1 VIAKSTV
8 IEGRGGKSGGRAA
21 KVVGLTSGGLRCV
34 LATGLRSPQ
43 GGLTA
48 AQKSAEGKVGGS
60 APPKARTV
68 EVVSRAVYLARA
80 MRQKNQIE
88 LNSGTGA
95 EGEAQSAAV
104 RETEA
109 SAAKAS
115 LEHPAV
121 AGPSMEAVVEREN
134 LKKALA
140 QVKRNKGAAGV
151 DGMTVGELPG
161 YLKEHWPTIRARLL
175 DGTYKPQP
183 VRRVEIPKASGGLRP
198 LGIPT
203 VLDRFIQ
210 QAVMQVLQADWDGT
224 FSEASFGF
232 RPGRSAH
239 QAVERAQAYIASGH
253 AVVVD
258 IDLEKFFERVNHDI
272 LMGLVAKRVADK
284 RLLKLTRGFLN
295 AGGMEGGSVSPTEEG
310 TPQGGPLSPLLSNL
324 MLDVLDKELQKRG
337 HRFVRYADDCNIYVR
352 SQRAGE
358 RVLAGIERFLEKRL
372 KLKINK
378 AKSAVA
384 KPSVRKF
391 LGFSFT
397 GGTEPRRRIAPQ
409 ALARF
414 KARVRELTRRT
425 RGRSLAQIV
434 KELSV
439 YLIGWR
445 GYFGSC
451 QTPSVLRKLDEWIR
465 RRLRTIAWKQWKY
478 GPARFAE
485 LRRRGVGR
493 NLAAQTAGNPHG
505 PWRLANSPALTIALP
520 NGFFVSLG
528 LASVAAKQSA

>member
-1 VIAKSTV
+1 
-8 IEGRGGKSGGRAA
+8 
-21 KVVGLTSGGLRCV
+21 
-34 LATGLRSPQ
+34 
-43 GGLTA
+43 
-48 AQKSAEGKVGGS
+48 
-60 APPKARTV
+60 
-68 EVVSRAVYLARA
+68 

-88 LNSGTGA
+88 LNLGIGGR
-95 EGEAQSAAV
+95 GEASSAAAQ
-104 RETEA
+104 ESEA
-109 SAAKAS
+109 CTAEAC
-115 LEHPAV
+115 LERPAV

-134 LKKALA
+134 LKTALA

-151 DGMTVGELPG
+151 DGMNVGELST
-161 YLKEHWPTIRARLL
+161 YLKGHWPAIRAQLL

-183 VRRVEIPKASGGLRP
+183 VRRVEIPKASGGMRP

-210 QAVMQVLQADWDGT
+210 QAVMQVLQANWERT

-253 AVVVD
+253 GVVVD
-258 IDLEKFFERVNHDI
+258 IDLEKFFDRVNHDI
-272 LMGLVAKRVADK
+272 LMGLVTKRVADK
-284 RLLKLTRGFLN
+284 RVLKFIRGVLN
-295 AGGMEGGSVSPTEEG
+295 AGVMEGGLVSPTEEG

-324 MLDVLDKELQKRG
+324 VLDVLDKELEKRG

-352 SQRAGE
+352 SHRAGE
-358 RVLAGIERFLEKRL
+358 RVMAGIERFLAKRL
-372 KLKINK
+372 RLQVNK

-397 GGTEPRRRIAPQ
+397 GGKEPRRRIAPQ

-414 KARVRELTRRT
+414 KAKVRELTRRT
-425 RGRSLAQIV
+425 CGRSLTQIA

-445 GYFGSC
+445 GYFGFC
-451 QTPSVLRKLDEWIR
+451 QTPSVLCRLDEWLR
-465 RRLRTIAWKQWKY
+465 RRLRAIVWKQWKR
-478 GPARFAE
+478 GPIRFTE

-493 NLAAQTAGNPHG
+493 DLAAQTAGSPHG
-505 PWRLANSPALTIALP
+505 PWRLGNSPALTIALP
-520 NGFFVSLG
+520 TAFFRSLG
-528 LASVAAKQSA
+528 LTSVSDLRPA